1 MIGQPAKG
9 GQVSSSNSTR
19 AAGSLT
25 LRPMREASLN
35 FLKTLVNTPSPVGHE
50 TRGQRVWLD
59 YAARFADDTFSDA
72 YGNCVAVLNK
82 GGGPRIMLA
91 AHADEIAMA
100 VNYIDDNGYL
110 YVRRMGGVDAAITK
124 AQRVVIHTRRGPVK
138 GVVGNVAPHLT
149 RQEGEPKPPKIHDLF
164 IDIGAGK
171 RADAEKLVRVGDPI
185 TLVDEFDILRGDLA
199 VARAFDNRIGTWSV
213 AEALR
218 QLKESGRKFGAE
230 VCAVSNVQE
239 EVGLLGA
246 RQIAYSL
253 KPDIAL
259 VVDVTHATD
268 YPTVSKAQHG
278 DVKIGGGPAIT
289 HGGCN
294 HPEVVKRLEE
304 VAKAKKIPL
313 QHEAMSS
320 TSGTDTDVIFWTRGG
335 IASALISLPNRY
347 MHSPVELVSLKDL
360 ELIPQLLA
368 AFVLSV
374 KKGERF
380 KVKI

>member
-1 MIGQPAKG
+1 MNK
-9 GQVSSSNSTR
+9 NS
-19 AAGSLT
+19 LD
-25 LRPMREASLN
+25 
-35 FLKTLVNTPSPVGHE
+35 FLQALVNTPSPVGHE

-59 YAARFADDTFSDA
+59 YAKKFADETFSDA

-100 VNYIDDNGYL
+100 VNYIDDNGFI

-124 AQRVVIHTRRGPVK
+124 AQRVAIHTRNGAVK

-149 RQEGEPKPPKIHDLF
+149 KVDGDPKPPKIHDLF
-164 IDIGAGK
+164 IDIGVSSRK
-171 RADAEKLVRVGDPI
+171 EAEKFVRVGDPI
-185 TLVDEFDILRGDLA
+185 TLTDGFDILRGDLV
-199 VARAFDNRIGTWSV
+199 VARAFDNRIGTFAV
-213 AEALR
+213 AETLR
-218 QLKESGRKFGAE
+218 LLKESKVKLHAE

-278 DVKIGGGPAIT
+278 DVKIGKGPAIT

-294 HPEVVKRLEE
+294 HPEVVKRIEE
-304 VAKAKKIPL
+304 IAAKKKIPL
-313 QHEAMSS
+313 QHEAMSAS
-320 TSGTDTDVIFWTRGG
+320 SGTDTDVIFWTRGG

-347 MHSPVELVSLKDL
+347 MHSPVEVVSLKDL
-360 ELIPQLLA
+360 ERIPELMA
-368 AFVLSV
+368 AFVQSV
-374 KKGERF
+374 KNGESF

>member
-1 MIGQPAKG
+1 
-9 GQVSSSNSTR
+9 
-19 AAGSLT
+19 
-25 LRPMREASLN
+25 MRKESLN
-35 FLKTLVNTPSPVGHE
+35 FLRTLVNTPSPSGHE

-59 YAARFADDTFSDA
+59 YADQFADETFSDA

-100 VNYIDDNGYL
+100 VNYIDDNGFI

-124 AQRVVIHTRRGPVK
+124 AQRIVIHTRQGAVK

-149 RQEGEPKPPKIHDLF
+149 KQEGDPKLPKIHDIF
-164 IDIGAGK
+164 IDIGAASRK
-171 RADAEKLVRVGDPI
+171 EAETLVRIGDPI
-185 TLVDEFDILRGDLA
+185 TLADEFDLLRGDLA
-199 VARAFDNRIGTWSV
+199 VARAFDNRIGTFAV
-213 AEALR
+213 AETLR
-218 QLKESGRKFGAE
+218 LLKESKVKLNAE
-230 VCAVSNVQE
+230 ICAVSNVQE

-278 DVKIGGGPAIT
+278 DIKVGSGPALT

-294 HPEVVKRLEE
+294 HPDVVARLEE
-304 VAKAKKIPL
+304 VAAKHKIPL
-313 QHEAMSS
+313 QHEAMSA

-347 MHSPVELVSLKDL
+347 MHSPVEVVSLKDL
-360 ELIPQLLA
+360 EWIPQLMA
-368 AFVLSV
+368 VFVQSV
-374 KKGERF
+374 KKSEAF